1 MKRKLFFYV
10 LTIEAVFCMSFY
22 FLQAYFSNIFS
33 AIVAFPFEQIGW
45 ILRKMS
51 LSGTVANVAA
61 IIIYIIISLI
71 PCGIWLLLRKKGKS
85 VGEDKLL
92 PIISILLF
100 AVIYYMINPG
110 LLSVSFYGGEK
121 ILLGGTFYSVLFGYL
136 VLRILKK
143 FVSADAIQLKK
154 WLRMLAYIVAML
166 FVYMVFGN
174 RFGVLIDSIKN
185 VNWANSGFSGMSSGL
200 EITYIFL
207 TLQFVVDAIP
217 YILDIFIIL
226 TAIKVLD
233 ELLLDPY
240 SDVAVSASEK
250 LGNLCVKSLEIT
262 AISAIVFHLL
272 QLIFSGSIRQIN
284 VVVSIPVFSMAFVL
298 AVLLTVRYV
307 RENQRLKRENDLFI

>member
-22 FLQAYFSNIFS
+22 CLQACFSNIFS
-33 AIVAFPFEQIGW
+33 AIIAFPFEQIGW
-45 ILRKMS
+45 VLREMS
-51 LSGTVANVAA
+51 LSGAVGNVAA

-71 PCGIWLLLRKKGKS
+71 PCGIWWLLQKKGRC

-92 PIISILLF
+92 PLISVLLF

-110 LLSVSFYGGEK
+110 LLAVSSYGGGK

-143 FVSADAIQLKK
+143 FVSADAVQLKK
-154 WLRMLAYIVAML
+154 WLRMLAYIVAVL

-174 RFGVLIDSIKN
+174 RFGTLVDSIRN
-185 VNWANSGFSGMSSGL
+185 VNQANSGFSGMSSGL

-207 TLQFVVDAIP
+207 ILKFVVDVVP

-240 SDVAVSASEK
+240 SDVAVSASER
-250 LGNLCVKSLEIT
+250 LGNMCVKALVIT
-262 AISAIVFHLL
+262 VISEIVFHLL
-272 QLIFSGSIRQIN
+272 QLVFSGSIRQIN
-284 VVVSIPVFSMAFVL
+284 VVVSIPVFSMAFIL
-298 AVLLTVRYV
+298 AVLLTVRYIC
-307 RENQRLKRENDLFI
+307 ENQRLKKENDLFI

>member
-1 MKRKLFFYV
+1 MKRKIFFCL
-10 LTIEAVFCMSFY
+10 LTVEAVVCISFY
-22 FLQAYFSNIFS
+22 FLQTYFSNIFS

-51 LSGTVANVAA
+51 LSGVVGNVVA
-61 IIIYIIISLI
+61 IIIFTFISLT
-71 PCGIWLLLRKKGKS
+71 PCGVYFMLRKNGRSCKVDRFLPVISVLLL
-85 VGEDKLL
+85 
-92 PIISILLF
+92 

-110 LLSVSFYGGEK
+110 LFAVSFYGGEK

-143 FVSADAIQLKK
+143 FVSADAVQLKK
-154 WLRMLAYIVAML
+154 WLRMLGYIVAML

-185 VNWANSGFSGMSSGL
+185 VNRANSGFLGMSSGL

-207 TLQFVVDAIP
+207 ILQFVVDAIP

-226 TAIKVLD
+226 SAIKVLD

-240 SDVAVSASEK
+240 SDAAVSASEK
-250 LGNLCVKSLEIT
+250 LGNLCVKALEIT

-272 QLIFSGSIRQIN
+272 QLIFSGNIRQIN

-298 AVLLTVRYV
+298 AALLTVRYV

>member
-22 FLQAYFSNIFS
+22 FLQTYFSNIFS
-33 AIVAFPFEQIGW
+33 AIIAFPFEQIGW
-45 ILRKMS
+45 VLREMS
-51 LSGTVANVAA
+51 LSGTVGNVAA

-92 PIISILLF
+92 PVISVLLF

-110 LLSVSFYGGEK
+110 LLAVSFYGGEK

-143 FVSADAIQLKK
+143 FVSADAVQLKK
-154 WLRMLAYIVAML
+154 WLRMLAYIVAVL

-174 RFGVLIDSIKN
+174 CFGTLVDSIRN
-185 VNWANSGFSGMSSGL
+185 VNQANSGFSGMSSGL

-207 TLQFVVDAIP
+207 ILQFVVDAIP
-217 YILDIFIIL
+217 YILNIFIIL
-226 TAIKVLD
+226 SAIKVLD

-250 LGNLCVKSLEIT
+250 LGNLCVKALVIT
-262 AISAIVFHLL
+262 VISEIVFHLL

-307 RENQRLKRENDLFI
+307 RENQILKRENDLFI

>member
-1 MKRKLFFYV
+1 MRRKLFFYV

-22 FLQAYFSNIFS
+22 CLQAYFSNIFS
-33 AIVAFPFEQIGW
+33 AIIAFPFEQIGW
-45 ILRKMS
+45 VLREMS
-51 LSGTVANVAA
+51 LSGAMGNVAA

-71 PCGIWLLLRKKGKS
+71 PCGIWWLLRKKGRC

-92 PIISILLF
+92 PVISVLLF

-110 LLSVSFYGGEK
+110 LLAVNAYGGGK
-121 ILLGGTFYSVLFGYL
+121 ILLGATFYCVLSGYL

-143 FVSADAIQLKK
+143 FVSADAVQLKK
-154 WLRMLAYIVAML
+154 WLRMLAYIVAVL

-174 RFGVLIDSIKN
+174 RFGTLVDSIRN
-185 VNWANSGFSGMSSGL
+185 VNQANSGFSGMSSGL

-207 TLQFVVDAIP
+207 ILKFVVDVVP

-240 SDVAVSASEK
+240 SDIAVSASER
-250 LGNLCVKSLEIT
+250 LGNLCVKALVIT
-262 AISAIVFHLL
+262 VISEIVFHLL
-272 QLIFSGSIRQIN
+272 QLVFSGSIRQIN
-284 VVVSIPVFSMAFVL
+284 VVVSIPVFSMAFIL
-298 AVLLTVRYV
+298 AVLLTVRYI

>member
-22 FLQAYFSNIFS
+22 CLQAYFSNIFS
-33 AIVAFPFEQIGW
+33 AIIAFPFEQIGW
-45 ILRKMS
+45 VLREMS
-51 LSGTVANVAA
+51 LSGAVENVAA

-71 PCGIWLLLRKKGKS
+71 PCGIWWLLRKKGKGA
-85 VGEDKLL
+85 GEDKFL
-92 PIISILLF
+92 PLISVLLF

-110 LLSVSFYGGEK
+110 LLAVSSYGGGK

-143 FVSADAIQLKK
+143 FVSADAVQLKK
-154 WLRMLAYIVAML
+154 WLRMLAYIVAVL

-174 RFGVLIDSIKN
+174 RFGTLVDSIRN
-185 VNWANSGFSGMSSGL
+185 VNQANSGFSGMSSGL

-207 TLQFVVDAIP
+207 ILQFVVDAIP

-233 ELLLDPY
+233 ELLSDPY
-240 SDVAVSASEK
+240 SDVAVSASER
-250 LGNLCVKSLEIT
+250 LGNLCVKALVIT
-262 AISAIVFHLL
+262 VISEIVFHLL
-272 QLIFSGSIRQIN
+272 QLVFSGSIRQIN
-284 VVVSIPVFSMAFVL
+284 VVVSIPVFSMAFIL
-298 AVLLTVRYV
+298 AVLLTVRYI

>member
-22 FLQAYFSNIFS
+22 CLQAYFSNIFS
-33 AIVAFPFEQIGW
+33 AIIAFPFEQIGW
-45 ILRKMS
+45 VLREMS
-51 LSGTVANVAA
+51 LSGAVGNVAA

-71 PCGIWLLLRKKGKS
+71 PCGIWWLLQKKGKGA
-85 VGEDKLL
+85 GEDKFL
-92 PIISILLF
+92 PLISVLLF

-110 LLSVSFYGGEK
+110 LLAVSSYGGGK

-143 FVSADAIQLKK
+143 FVSADAVQLKK
-154 WLRMLAYIVAML
+154 WLRMLAYIVAVL

-174 RFGVLIDSIKN
+174 RFGTLVDSIRN
-185 VNWANSGFSGMSSGL
+185 VNQANSGFSGMSSGL

-207 TLQFVVDAIP
+207 ILKFVVDAVP
-217 YILDIFIIL
+217 YMLDIFIIL

-240 SDVAVSASEK
+240 SDIAVSASEK
-250 LGNLCVKSLEIT
+250 LGNLCVKALVIT
-262 AISAIVFHLL
+262 VISAIVFHLL

-298 AVLLTVRYV
+298 AVLLTVRYI